1 MQSLFVFIL
10 VSAGVLMA
18 LMGVFLI
25 ASEKELKSKRR
36 EVETLLAKLEDAL
49 KGNVTGPASAPTQD
63 NSPQLAEL
71 RAANQDLQSQIAGL
85 SGKLELSRRAIA
97 ELEAT
102 QQNNAGDQDQTREL
116 RAANEQLK
124 MELNELRSRL
134 RDSEARAAVTVA
146 AHPDAG
152 QQQLAQAQSE
162 IAGLRQKLDD
172 SQAKIRGLETAQ
184 QNAVNVAALE
194 AQHLDERQ
202 RLQARIAEMDKEVST
217 VREKLRELDTLR
229 VRCAESEQAQ
239 QSLRDE
245 IRRHDEEIPRWQ
257 ARIAEAEAHR
267 EQLSALQKPYS
278 ELLSK
283 QVSMLEKQRELQE
296 DLEAFA
302 RLMAAP
308 TDAVQTMTS
317 FASSIPSQAAA
328 QTAAPAEEPKQ
339 ATAAAQPEPK
349 RARRFGIFPVVILL
363 LAAGGLGTWYVGFD
377 SSEST
382 MPTVTASTQSQNS
395 SPAAQ
400 RQRETHLQPESS
412 AVTPGAASAPSMVKE
427 PVRPAVKNNSESA
440 SVSPPVKRTPRVG
453 GTYQITRA
461 SRVYARPTEFSQ
473 SIGDIEPGVKVS
485 VVDSRDGW
493 LEIHSKHGRPP
504 GFIRSDVA
512 ARVSAQD

>member
-1 MQSLFVFIL
+1 MQSLFVLIL

-18 LMGVFLI
+18 LMGAFLI
-25 ASEKELKSKRR
+25 ASERELKSKRR
-36 EVETLLAKLEDAL
+36 EVETLLAKLEEAL
-49 KGNVTGPASAPTQD
+49 QGNIPAPVIAPQQD
-63 NSPQLAEL
+63 NSAQLAEL

-85 SGKLELSRRAIA
+85 SGKLELSRRTIA

-102 QQNNAGDQDQTREL
+102 QQNNASDQDQAREL

-124 MELNELRSRL
+124 MQLNELHSRL
-134 RDSEARAAVTVA
+134 QASEARAPVTDA
-146 AHPDAG
+146 AHQDVSH
-152 QQQLAQAQSE
+152 QQLAQAQAE
-162 IAGLRQKLDD
+162 IAALRQKLDD

-184 QNAVNVAALE
+184 RNAVSVAALE
-194 AQHLDERQ
+194 AQHLEERQ
-202 RLQARIAEMDKEVST
+202 RLQARMAEMDKEIST
-217 VREKLRELDTLR
+217 EREKLRELDALR
-229 VRCAESEQAQ
+229 AHCAESEQTQ

-245 IRRHDEEIPRWQ
+245 IRRRDEEIPRWQ
-257 ARIAEAEAHR
+257 ARITEAEAHR
-267 EQLSALQKPYS
+267 EQLGALQKPYS

-283 QVSMLEKQRELQE
+283 QVSLLEKQRELQE

-302 RLMAAP
+302 RLMSTPAQVGQAMP
-308 TDAVQTMTS
+308 SLSTNK
-317 FASSIPSQAAA
+317 IPSPPAAEHE
-328 QTAAPAEEPKQ
+328 QP
-339 ATAAAQPEPK
+339 TAAAEPQPK

-363 LAAGGLGTWYVGFD
+363 LAAGALGSWYAAFD

-382 MPTVTASTQSQNS
+382 VPTVTASTQSQNA

-400 RQRETHLQPESS
+400 RRRETHLQPEST
-412 AVTPGAASAPSMVKE
+412 AVTPDAAPAPSMVKE

-440 SVSPPVKRTPRVG
+440 SLSPPVKRTPRVG

-461 SRVYARPTEFSQ
+461 SRVYARPTELSQ

-504 GFIRSDVA
+504 GFIRSEVA